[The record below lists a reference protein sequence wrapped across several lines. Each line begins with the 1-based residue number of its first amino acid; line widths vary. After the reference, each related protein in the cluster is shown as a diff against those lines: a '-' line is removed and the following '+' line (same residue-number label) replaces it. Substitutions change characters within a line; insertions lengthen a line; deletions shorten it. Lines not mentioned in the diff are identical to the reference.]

1 MNRKPLTA
9 TNLAVYQHLNCDLY
23 IHNVSSGSVLA
34 SAGSGSPGSSSP
46 SEISRAHYKRGLGWE
61 TALYSWLDQSDLL
74 LKVPSTPLEGR
85 SLLENILADDR
96 DHFFITGLTFWP
108 PQSKLTEKFK
118 AEGNQPLAFGL
129 AKPDLLEI
137 QRTED
142 GIAWKVIDAKASRY
156 VKVTLCKV
164 ESMHYV

>member
-1 MNRKPLTA
+1 MNGKHSLTA

-34 SAGSGSPGSSSP
+34 SGSPGSSGP

-74 LKVPSTPLEGR
+74 LKVPSMPLEGR

-96 DHFFITGLTFWP
+96 NHFFITGLTFWP
-108 PQSKLTEKFK
+108 PQTRLTEKFK
-118 AEGNQPLAFGL
+118 AEGSQPLAFGL

-142 GIAWKVIDAKASRY
+142 GIVWKVIDAKASRY
-156 VKVTLCKV
+156 VKVTLHEI
-164 ESMHYV
+164 ESMYCV